1 MKPRRGV
8 LIITPH
14 GDGEA
19 GGMWGSDLSPNTTT
33 CAAHAAQVVS
43 EYKIIN

>member
-19 GGMWGSDLSPNTTT
+19 VEMWGLCHPFISSLEEAN
-33 CAAHAAQVVS
+33 Q
-43 EYKIIN
+43 